1 MTFFA
6 NERQPEMETARPK
19 KQTAPRP
26 QTSRSY
32 IRILINCRVHLPLTD
47 HHRRAQTALVAVF
60 SDKKTPCYVCCTDR
74 TTHTEPEMSY
84 GRRSAWPDCAML
96 GPMLEAVQGGE
107 TAMLFALTNKCESVS
122 GLAKK
127 TANHRQHT
135 QHTSRTSSRGG
146 PDPSKPRRPAAQR
159 GSFWWHPKLI
169 SHSCRL
175 PGGQGRRGRDSGSL
189 QAFAVGFLNRGKGY
203 GRKPQSYR

>member
-32 IRILINCRVHLPLTD
+32 IRILINRRVHLPLTD

-84 GRRSAWPDCAML
+84 GRRML
-96 GPMLEAVQGGE
+96 GPMLSEAVQGGE

-127 TANHRQHT
+127 TAPQTTHDNT
-135 QHTSRTSSRGG
+135 RGG
-146 PDPSKPRRPAAQR
+146 RDPSKPRRPAAQR
-159 GSFWWHPKLI
+159 GSAARRWHPKLI

-175 PGGQGRRGRDSGSL
+175 PGGQGRQSRDSGSL